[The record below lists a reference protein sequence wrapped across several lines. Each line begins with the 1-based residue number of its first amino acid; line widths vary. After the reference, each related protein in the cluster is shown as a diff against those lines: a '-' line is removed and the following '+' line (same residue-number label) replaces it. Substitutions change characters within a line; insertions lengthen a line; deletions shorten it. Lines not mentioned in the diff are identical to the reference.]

1 MLRLMAHRKAS
12 HGKQGGT
19 WVSIPGLKQAQGQL
33 QLIMVIIYIEF
44 NKFLLCTRW
53 GTVISKAATLRKE
66 QRTSTMTQIKKTA
79 SFAVL
84 HFMTAFGVAW
94 AITGSMLVG
103 GAVAVVEPAIN
114 TVVYFLHEKVWQR
127 RSTNPAP
134 RLVC

>member
-1 MLRLMAHRKAS
+1 MGLNTQVSNR
-12 HGKQGGT
+12 HGNRH
-19 WVSIPGLKQAQGQL
+19 WIQL
-33 QLIMVIIYIEF
+33 QLIMVIMYIEI
-44 NKFLLCTRW
+44 NKFLLCIPS
-53 GTVISKAATLRKE
+53 GIVISKAGILRKE

-94 AITGSMLVG
+94 AMTGSMLVG

-127 RSTNPAP
+127 RATDPAQQ
-134 RLVC
+134 LVC